1 MHLNISQL
9 SELTGR
15 ERRRIAKRLKDLQY
29 TAGEWGAMLYGISR
43 GAALVYAV
51 DNLEPARAEQARP
64 AAQLQRESHLTISRH
79 AFTV

>member
-15 ERRRIAKRLKDLQY
+15 DRRRIAKQLKDLQY

-43 GAALVYAV
+43 GAA
-51 DNLEPARAEQARP
+51 ARLCRGQSRGRGRARR
-64 AAQLQRESHLTISRH
+64 ASALRGTAKCNTS
-79 AFTV
+79 